1 MRFYWS
7 VHSLPELR
15 DVPAHL
21 RHQIANDALGR
32 MRVSFFSGTAIIAFM
47 FLGSVPGIAVG
58 IAFGKTF
65 GMLLVLPFF
74 FLTRPLL
81 MNLARAQIR
90 EHADRYLEGV

>member
-21 RHQIANDALGR
+21 RHQIANNALGW
-32 MRVSFFSGTAIIAFM
+32 MRVSFFSGTAIIAFA
-47 FLGSVPGIAVG
+47 FSAIAAAIAVG
-58 IAFGKTF
+58 IALGQTF
-65 GMLLVLPFF
+65 GMLLVLPFS
-74 FLTRPLL
+74 FLIRPLL